1 MSKELFRDDSA
12 KKIYDESLIRRN
24 IIEWYPFE
32 NNTKALCIGC
42 PTAVVDFLEKYGVDA
57 IKVKNGSDL
66 NVLNESM
73 YDYVIYL
80 NGQEINLTRDVELNL
95 ETLKKLRNL
104 MKNDGKMFIATNNK
118 LSVQSL
124 AGKAELHSGKAFWN
138 FRKENDGADTYSFTK
153 KELEKLIT
161 DCGFSNYVFYYPV
174 PDFSF
179 PTQIYSDDFL
189 PHKGDFYD
197 EGVRLFENDLKT
209 FDESVALDQICEE
222 GLFTELTNSYLVVV
236 EK

>member
-12 KKIYDESLIRRN
+12 KKIYDESLIRKN
-24 IIEWYPFE
+24 IIEWYPFAK
-32 NNTKALCIGC
+32 NTKAVCIGC
-42 PTAVVDFLEKYGVDA
+42 PTAVVDYLRTSGVEVV
-57 IKVKNGSDL
+57 KVKNGLDIDSLD
-66 NVLNESM
+66 ESV

-80 NGQEINLTRDVELNL
+80 NGSEINFTRDLELSL
-95 ETLKKLRNL
+95 ETVKKLKKLL
-104 MKNDGKMFIATNNK
+104 KEKGKMFIATNNK

-138 FRKENDGADTYSFTK
+138 FRRENDGTDTYSFRK
-153 KELEKLIT
+153 KELEKLVT
-161 DCGFSNYVFYYPV
+161 DCGFSNYDFYYPV

-197 EGVRLFENDLKT
+197 EGVRLLENDLKT
-209 FDESVALDQICEE
+209 FDEAVALDQICEE